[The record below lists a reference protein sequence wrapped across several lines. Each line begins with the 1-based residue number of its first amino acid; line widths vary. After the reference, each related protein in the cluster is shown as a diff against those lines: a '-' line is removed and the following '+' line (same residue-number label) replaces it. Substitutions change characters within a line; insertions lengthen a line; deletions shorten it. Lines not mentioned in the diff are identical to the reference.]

1 MTTPQ
6 AGKDE
11 REALQQSERNASRT
25 QPENFKDRKTDEK
38 IVEVLPVDGD
48 GTAIQGIDPKT

>member
-1 MTTPQ
+1 MITPQ

-11 REALQQSERNASRT
+11 REALQESKRNASRT
-25 QPENFKDRKTDEK
+25 QPENFKVDKTDEK

>member
-6 AGKDE
+6 TSQNE
-11 REALQQSERNASRT
+11 REALQESERHASRT
-25 QPENFKDRKTDEK
+25 QPENFKDDATDEK

-48 GTAIQGIDPKT
+48 GTAIQGIDPKS